1 MSVEETFAGQKLLA
15 LMGAELTR
23 VARGEVDI
31 TLRFRDDLAQQSGA
45 LHAGTVAAIA
55 DTACGLAA
63 LSMMDEGSGV
73 VSVEFK
79 INLLAPAIG
88 KRFVAKGRVVRA
100 GRTLTVCTADVI
112 ADDEKL
118 IATMLATMMRR

>member
-1 MSVEETFAGQKLLA
+1 
-15 LMGAELTR
+15 
-23 VARGEVDI
+23 
-31 TLRFRDDLAQQSGA
+31 
-45 LHAGTVAAIA
+45 
-55 DTACGLAA
+55 
-63 LSMMDEGSGV
+63 MMDEGSGV